1 MSDLSGTHLEGRTN
15 ADVTLLRVGSTSW
28 IEEFPSFIFSTFLNL
43 ETVNIV
49 WNRIRHIDLRNCGSN
64 LKNLQIFQSLNRIPV
79 LQNGAFSCHNLET
92 ILLAYNEFD
101 AIEEFAFDGM
111 SNLIAMEIE
120 GYSFHVLHQNQF
132 RHQGRLE
139 SLRLNSNSITSI
151 HGGAFQSIASVY
163 HLSLQSN
170 QLEMISSGTFT
181 NMPNLIEIFLGR
193 NYIQTIEAG
202 SFANLPFLQ
211 SIDLNLNP
219 IIVINSQANKVW
231 IF

>member
-1 MSDLSGTHLEGRTN
+1 M
-15 ADVTLLRVGSTSW
+15 
-28 IEEFPSFIFSTFLNL
+28 
-43 ETVNIV
+43 
-49 WNRIRHIDLRNCGSN
+49 
-64 LKNLQIFQSLNRIPV
+64 
-79 LQNGAFSCHNLET
+79 LQNGAFSGCHNLET

-101 AIEEFAFDGM
+101 DIEEFAFDGM
-111 SNLIAMEIE
+111 SNFLSNLIAMEIE
-120 GYSFHVLHQNQF
+120 GYSFHILHQNQF
-132 RHQGRLE
+132 RHQRRLK

-151 HGGAFQSIASVY
+151 HGGAFQSLASVY

-170 QLEMISSGTFT
+170 QLKMISSGTFT

-231 IF
+231 IFRLLLLKNRQPLNLYERRKILSFVIKKIKCS